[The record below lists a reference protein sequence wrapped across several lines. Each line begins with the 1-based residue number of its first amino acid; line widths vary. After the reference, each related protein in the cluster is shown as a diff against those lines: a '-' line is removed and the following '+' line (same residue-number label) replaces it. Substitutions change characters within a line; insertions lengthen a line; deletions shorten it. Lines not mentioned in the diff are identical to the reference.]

1 MNRAP
6 SLQHV
11 SGMLTLDAEQ
21 CANIIY
27 TFNRRGFTPEEDWE
41 DIEGLGIIM
50 EGSCTDI
57 DKETHEFLNYEPSG
71 INGELGRGDASQF
84 TDIVE
89 VAK

>member
-1 MNRAP
+1 
-6 SLQHV
+6 
-11 SGMLTLDAEQ
+11 
-21 CANIIY
+21 
-27 TFNRRGFTPEEDWE
+27 
-41 DIEGLGIIM
+41 M
-50 EGSCTDI
+50 EGSCTDM